1 MPRAASAIAIAF
13 GVALGLGFSNQ
24 GGRIKFEALKDAGV
38 PFVLRNAASA
48 EKHLIETMV
57 GGVAVF
63 DFDNDG
69 RLDIF
74 FANGARQP
82 DLQKAGKEYW
92 NRLYRNLGQGKFE
105 DVTERAGLQG
115 EGFSIGAAA
124 ADFDNDGFQD
134 LFVASVNRNLLYRN
148 RGDGTFEDVTSKAG
162 IAESGPQPW
171 AVAAG
176 WFDYDR
182 DGDLDLFIVNYVKWD
197 PAKEPFCGDPRG
209 TYRTYCHP
217 RFYEGLP
224 NALYRN
230 NGDGTFSNVSGPSG
244 IGFHIGK
251 GMGVAFADYDE
262 DGDLDV
268 FVTNDTVPN
277 FLFRNEGGRAFRE
290 VALEAGVG
298 YNDDGRAISS
308 MGVDFR
314 DIDNDGREDLF
325 ITALS
330 NETFPLFRN
339 LGKGLFADVT
349 YPSRLGTLTLPLS
362 GWGTGIYDFDNDGW
376 KDIFAA
382 NGDVQDNTELFS
394 SRKSRLASTIFLNLA
409 NGKFEMIELG
419 KAGLHRG
426 AAFGDLDGDGR
437 VDVVVSRI
445 QDEAAILL
453 NRSGEGNHWVAF
465 RLRGTRSNRDG
476 IGAKVK
482 VASPSG
488 TQWNTCTTSVGYGS
502 SSDRTVHF
510 GLGKD
515 DIVKEV
521 EIRWPSGVVQRL
533 TNVSV
538 DRYLNVTEPEQ

>member
-1 MPRAASAIAIAF
+1 
-13 GVALGLGFSNQ
+13 
-24 GGRIKFEALKDAGV
+24 
-38 PFVLRNAASA
+38 
-48 EKHLIETMV
+48 
-57 GGVAVF
+57 
-63 DFDNDG
+63 
-69 RLDIF
+69 
-74 FANGARQP
+74 
-82 DLQKAGKEYW
+82 
-92 NRLYRNLGQGKFE
+92 
-105 DVTERAGLQG
+105 
-115 EGFSIGAAA
+115 
-124 ADFDNDGFQD
+124 
-134 LFVASVNRNLLYRN
+134 
-148 RGDGTFEDVTSKAG
+148 
-162 IAESGPQPW
+162 
-171 AVAAG
+171 
-176 WFDYDR
+176 
-182 DGDLDLFIVNYVKWD
+182 
-197 PAKEPFCGDPRG
+197 

-244 IGFHIGK
+244 IGSHVGK

-277 FLFRNEGGRAFRE
+277 FLFRNEGGQTFRE

-298 YNDDGRAISS
+298 YNDDGRTISS

-314 DIDNDGREDLF
+314 DVDNDGREDLF

-349 YPSRLGTLTLPLS
+349 YPSRLGALSLPLS

-376 KDIFAA
+376 KDIFTA

-409 NGKFEMIELG
+409 NGKFELVELG

-426 AAFGDLDGDGR
+426 AAFGDFDGDGR

-453 NRSGEGNHWVAF
+453 NRSGEGNHWLAF

-482 VASPSG
+482 VSTASG
-488 TQWNTCTTSVGYGS
+488 TQWNMCTTSVGYAS

-515 DIVKEV
+515 DVVKEV

-538 DRYLNVTEPEQ
+538 DRYVNVTEPEQ